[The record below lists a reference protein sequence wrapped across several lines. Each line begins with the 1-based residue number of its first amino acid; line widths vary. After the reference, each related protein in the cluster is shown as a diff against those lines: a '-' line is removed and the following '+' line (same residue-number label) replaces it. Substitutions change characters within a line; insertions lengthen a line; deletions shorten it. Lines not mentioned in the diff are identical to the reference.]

1 MMYLEPVP
9 AYFFI
14 KLMLSRKLKSKICG
28 RYIHLLVRY
37 IINQKK
43 KDATDNLV
51 LENIDCL
58 QNSAVVSHDDSY
70 LTKMIVVHTTLT
82 TTS

>member
-1 MMYLEPVP
+1 MPSVDIIYL
-9 AYFFI
+9 FI
-14 KLMLSRKLKSKICG
+14 GQVYRN
-28 RYIHLLVRY
+28 
-37 IINQKK
+37 IN
-43 KDATDNLV
+43 TDNLV

-58 QNSAVVSHDDSY
+58 QKSAVVSHDDSY